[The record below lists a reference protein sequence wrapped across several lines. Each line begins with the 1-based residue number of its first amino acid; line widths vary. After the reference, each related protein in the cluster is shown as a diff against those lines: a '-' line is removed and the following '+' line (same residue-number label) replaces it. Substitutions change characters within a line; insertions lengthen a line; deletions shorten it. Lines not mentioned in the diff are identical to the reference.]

1 MAKLTKK
8 KLVNM
13 DASEIGSLTQKPL
26 RSLIRQARELYERQ
40 AKTFSRYEGTVYSPA
55 LEGME
60 DYFDEK
66 GKKAI
71 SRMKMNEMR
80 AELFKIQ
87 DFFKAKTSTV
97 PGARKVAI
105 EQDINIFGV
114 NEKTGRPN
122 HRMTIGE
129 RTAFW
134 SAYNEFTNM
143 ETEGEIR
150 GWGSNTIQQYLGQIM
165 LGSESRPVDR
175 RFTADDFVVLKLMLE
190 STKNKAEWEKS
201 NYEYGE
207 DDVFS
212 R

>member
-13 DASEIGSLTQKPL
+13 EASEIGSLKQKEL
-26 RSLIRQARELYERQ
+26 RSMIRQARELYNRQ
-40 AKTFSRYEGTVYSPA
+40 ARTFSRYEDTVYSPA
-55 LEGME
+55 LERME

-66 GKKAI
+66 GKKPI
-71 SRMKMNEMR
+71 SRMKVNELR

-87 DFFKAKTSTV
+87 DFFESKTSTV

-114 NEKTGRPN
+114 NEKTGRPV
-122 HRMTIGE
+122 HRMSISE

-134 SAYNEFTNM
+134 SAYSEFVNI
-143 ETEGEIR
+143 ESESAIR
-150 GWGSNTIQQYLGQIM
+150 GWGSNTVMQYLGQIM
-165 LGSESRPVDR
+165 LGSGNRSAGR
-175 RFTADDFVVLKLMLE
+175 RFTADDFTVLKNMLE
-190 STKNKAEWEKS
+190 STRNTAEWEKS
-201 NYEYGE
+201 DYEYGE